1 MSAGENG
8 SWQPVDP
15 SEELHEGDLV
25 KTYHCVQAPGLL
37 DNEIIAKLSV
47 EIGQLTG
54 QMNAKTPDCM
64 ETEVINTEIID
75 GAGTVVEGDEC
86 EFLYVTTM
94 RITEMRP
101 EGACQDYNTGALG
114 QAVVLALAAALV
126 LGGISLVFYQAQK
139 FISTDGGAEIGQNV
153 SIAALLVAGGWA
165 FTQFAG
171 SEDDDE

>member
-8 SWQPVDP
+8 TWEPVDP
-15 SEELHEGDLV
+15 SEGLSEGDLV

-47 EIGQLTG
+47 ELGTLTG
-54 QMNAKTPDCM
+54 QLNAETPDCM
-64 ETEVINTEIID
+64 ETEVINTEIVD

-101 EGACQDYNTGALG
+101 EGACQNYNTGALG
-114 QAVVLALAAALV
+114 QAVILALSAALV
-126 LGGISLVFYQAQK
+126 LGGIALVFYQARK
-139 FISTDGGAEIGQNV
+139 FISTDGGSEIGQNV
-153 SIAALLVAGGWA
+153 STAALLVAGGWA

-171 SEDDDE
+171 TGDDDE